1 MSVSNPPSMG
11 LSLARQIAM
20 MTYRTS
26 ASYSV
31 KFARDK
37 DDSGNWEVQNY
48 LEYQVRFEQ
57 YDDGIM
63 VY

>member
-1 MSVSNPPSMG
+1 MG